1 MQRKF
6 LILLVATLF
15 VASTLADDCT
25 KLYSECGY
33 KGKVVDVCQDV
44 PDTVFQIKSI
54 KLGKGQEITIYKET
68 NYKGE
73 TIVVKNDLECIGG
86 EEKNFYDKFISFK
99 SHNY

>member
-33 KGKVVDVCQDV
+33 KGKVVDVC
-44 PDTVFQIKSI
+44 
-54 KLGKGQEITIYKET
+54 
-68 NYKGE
+68 
-73 TIVVKNDLECIGG
+73 
-86 EEKNFYDKFISFK
+86 
-99 SHNY
+99 